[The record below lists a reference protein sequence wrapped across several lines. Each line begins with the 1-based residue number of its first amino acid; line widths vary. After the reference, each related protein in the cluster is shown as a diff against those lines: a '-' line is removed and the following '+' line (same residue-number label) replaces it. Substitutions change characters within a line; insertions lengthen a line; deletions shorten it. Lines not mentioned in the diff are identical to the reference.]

1 MIYTKVQYCCKK
13 QIDYIQNSV
22 KPILD
27 FLTELCELGLSYS
40 SLNTARGAL
49 SALGISVDKY
59 PIGQHPL
66 IILFMKGVLNIRP
79 SRPSY
84 QSTWD
89 VNHVLLYLRKL
100 SPVKYLSLK
109 DFTLK
114 LTFLIALTN
123 AVRSQSTHLMS
134 VNSVHVI
141 DELVKQG
148 RPGYMEPTINI
159 KAYPPDRRICA
170 YTVYKGYMFR
180 TKTLRKNHSKVLIS
194 YVKPYLLVTRDTISM
209 WIKTVLARAKIN
221 TYIYKAHSVRS
232 ASVSKAKEN
241 LMPVS
246 KILSKA
252 GWSNSKTSARFYD
265 KKIEKDEDSFTYH
278 VLKNTK

>member
-1 MIYTKVQYCCKK
+1 
-13 QIDYIQNSV
+13 
-22 KPILD
+22 
-27 FLTELCELGLSYS
+27 
-40 SLNTARGAL
+40 
-49 SALGISVDKY
+49 
-59 PIGQHPL
+59 
-66 IILFMKGVLNIRP
+66 
-79 SRPSY
+79 
-84 QSTWD
+84 
-89 VNHVLLYLRKL
+89 
-100 SPVKYLSLK
+100 
-109 DFTLK
+109 
-114 LTFLIALTN
+114 
-123 AVRSQSTHLMS
+123 MS

-180 TKTLRKNHSKVLIS
+180 TKTLRKNHSKFLIS
-194 YVKPYLLVTRDTISM
+194 YVKPYLPVTRDTISR
-209 WIKTVLARAKIN
+209 WTKTVLARAKIN
-221 TYIYKAHSVRS
+221 TSISKAHSVRS

-241 LMPVS
+241 LMSVS

-278 VLKNTK
+278 VLKNTKYLQFKVGFNSDIYFALIFIIYLSFYHYCFKVSFDPGSAYNEIKLENQTRLTLISRCLMNILGVV